1 MKKMESTELKN
12 IYTQYFK
19 DSMKNSKEYK
29 KMFNDA
35 VDFQKTFVDKLS
47 KEDKEIFE
55 IIIEKFIEAE
65 DQILEDTFVN
75 AVRYSYKV
83 FQELK

>member
-1 MKKMESTELKN
+1 MEITELKK
-12 IYTQYFK
+12 IYREHFRESMK
-19 DSMKNSKEYK
+19 DSEDYK

-55 IIIEKFIEAE
+55 IIIERFIEAE
-65 DQILEDTFVN
+65 NQMLEDTFVN
-75 AVRYSYKV
+75 AVRYSYKI

>member
-1 MKKMESTELKN
+1 MQEKELKK
-12 IYTQYFK
+12 IYRDHFK
-19 DSMKNSKEYK
+19 ESMKDSKEYK

-35 VDFQKTFVDKLS
+35 VDFQKPFVEKLS
-47 KEDKEIFE
+47 KEDKEEFDE
-55 IIIEKFIEAE
+55 IIERFIEAE
-65 DQILEDTFVN
+65 DQMLEDTFVN